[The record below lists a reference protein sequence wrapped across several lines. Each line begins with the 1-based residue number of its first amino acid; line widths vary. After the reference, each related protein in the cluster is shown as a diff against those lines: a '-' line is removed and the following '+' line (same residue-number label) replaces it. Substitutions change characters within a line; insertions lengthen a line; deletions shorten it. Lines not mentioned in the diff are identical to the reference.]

1 MALTIYE
8 IIRRSCDPLLP
19 PLNRKVRSRALR
31 EAKASDRRLSILDVG
46 GRKSPYTIGLPADV
60 TIIDLP
66 RETEVQRDLNLGV
79 NEQIADELK
88 KRRSNIHSVIFGDMT
103 CSDLPS
109 ASYDVVIAVEVLEH
123 VLEDAKFVSEVS
135 RVLIPGGKFIMTTP
149 NGDFVENRN
158 PDHKRHYKKAQLAGL
173 LSEYFENVEVEY
185 AIAGGYYR
193 KIGLRSWS
201 LKRPQQTA
209 LSIFGNIVNS
219 IQSADKGIAE
229 RALGT
234 HHLIA
239 VAYNPY
245 GEVAVDESE
254 PSRMRAA
261 EKRNT

>member
-8 IIRRSCDPLLP
+8 MIRRSCDPLLP
-19 PLNRKVRSRALR
+19 PLNRKVRGRALQ
-31 EAKASDRRLSILDVG
+31 EVKESNRRLSILDVG
-46 GRKSPYTIGLPADV
+46 GRKSPYTIGLPADI

-88 KRRSNIHSVIFGDMT
+88 RRRSNIHGVIFGDMT
-103 CSDLPS
+103 RSDLPS
-109 ASYDVVIAVEVLEH
+109 ASFDMVIAVEVLEH

-149 NGDFVENRN
+149 NGDFVENKN
-158 PDHKRHYKKAQLAGL
+158 PDHKRHYKKDQLARL
-173 LSEYFENVEVEY
+173 LAEHFESVAVEY

-201 LKRPQQTA
+201 LKRPQHIL

-219 IQSADKGIAE
+219 LQSAKTGISE
-229 RALGT
+229 RAVGT

-239 VAYNPY
+239 IAQ
-245 GEVAVDESE
+245 
-254 PSRMRAA
+254 
-261 EKRNT
+261 KRI